1 MIYSIHA
8 VKNKAKAISPA
19 LIEMRRYFH
28 QHPEIGLQEY
38 NTAKVIAEKLQA
50 LGLNVTTGVGK
61 TGVVALLKGKRPG
74 KTIALRADMD
84 ALPIEEK
91 NEVPYASLNRG
102 FMHGCGHDGHVASLI
117 GAAMIL
123 KDMEEELAGAVKF
136 IFQPAEEGPGGA
148 KRMIAD
154 GVLEGVDAIAGVHLW
169 MDVPAGK
176 IGVRYGGMMA
186 CLDDIDITIKGK
198 GGHGSMP
205 HQTVDAIVAAS
216 HVVCALQTIASRETS
231 PVEPVVISIGTIHGG
246 YAYNIIADEVTM
258 KGTVRAMNPKV
269 REALPAQIE
278 RTIAGVA
285 AAMRAEYSYQYH
297 FGYPPVI
304 NDQEMTSL
312 LEQAAAEVVGP
323 AKVMQLDNPTMGGED
338 MSYYLEKVPGS
349 FAFVGIGNPD
359 KGIIHPHHNARFDMD
374 EDALAIAAEFLAV
387 AAVEYLGK

>member
-1 MIYSIHA
+1 
-8 VKNKAKAISPA
+8 
-19 LIEMRRYFH
+19 
-28 QHPEIGLQEY
+28 
-38 NTAKVIAEKLQA
+38 
-50 LGLNVTTGVGK
+50 
-61 TGVVALLKGKRPG
+61 
-74 KTIALRADMD
+74 
-84 ALPIEEK
+84 
-91 NEVPYASLNRG
+91 
-102 FMHGCGHDGHVASLI
+102 MHGCGHDGHVASLI

-148 KRMIAD
+148 ERMIAD